1 MSWNERE
8 QEDTQTY
15 KVLVNDE
22 EQYSI
27 WPARQ
32 QVPAGWAEVGPVG
45 GKEECLAYVREVWA
59 DMRPLS
65 LRRRMEESE
74 QSTPAPP
81 APPDGPEP
89 PGLVERLSAGTHPVE
104 VDLRPEKSAGL
115 FREALGR
122 DFVNLRFTGT
132 RGGTGFG
139 VKLDQ
144 RACDLS
150 GADFEN
156 GVGTVRLEG
165 DLTLDYVPVRCVAEI
180 DVRSLRGSG
189 RLVRI

>member
-1 MSWNERE
+1 MSWNEAE
-8 QEDTQTY
+8 QEETQTY
-15 KVLVNDE
+15 KVLVNEE

-27 WPARQ
+27 WLARKQ
-32 QVPAGWAEVGPVG
+32 APAGWAEVGPVG
-45 GKEECLAYVREVWA
+45 GKEECLAYVREVWT

-65 LRRRMEESE
+65 LRRRMEDSAAPP
-74 QSTPAPP
+74 PAPP
-81 APPDGPEP
+81 APAGEPEP
-89 PGLVERLSAGTHPVE
+89 PGLVERLSAGDNPVE
-104 VDLRPEKSAGL
+104 VELRPEGSARLLG
-115 FREALGR
+115 EALGR

-139 VKLDQ
+139 LKLD
-144 RACDLS
+144 RGACDLS

-189 RLVRI
+189 RLVRV